1 MIYFRIAVASIDVL
15 LAAAMLYVLF
25 LATRQGGAAPGAAAP
40 GGVALGKSRALAG
53 NVLIAIAGGVLIF
66 SGSLKLAHVP
76 QVVEEMTSLSLAGWK
91 LNLVGALELASGALF
106 LLRPLRSVG
115 LLVASAY
122 LGAAICAHVQADQY
136 YAVLPAMV
144 VLGSCWLGAALRH
157 PQILWSLGELGPSGA
172 AGPQRGGMLQ
182 APAGGR

>member
-1 MIYFRIAVASIDVL
+1 MIYFRIAVAGIDVL

-25 LATRQGGAAPGAAAP
+25 LATRQGGAAAP

-53 NVLIAIAGGVLIF
+53 NVLIAIAAGVLIF

-106 LLRPLRSVG
+106 LLRPLRSLG
-115 LLVASAY
+115 LLVTSAY

-144 VLGSCWLGAALRH
+144 VLGSTA
-157 PQILWSLGELGPSGA
+157 
-172 AGPQRGGMLQ
+172 
-182 APAGGR
+182 

>member
-1 MIYFRIAVASIDVL
+1 MIYFRIAVAGIDVL

-25 LATRQGGAAPGAAAP
+25 LATRQGGAAAPGAAAP

-53 NVLIAIAGGVLIF
+53 NVLIAIAAGVLIF

-106 LLRPLRSVG
+106 LLRPLRSLG
-115 LLVASAY
+115 LLVTSAY

-157 PQILWSLGELGPSGA
+157 PQILWSLGELGA
-172 AGPQRGGMLQ
+172 AAQKRPGMLP